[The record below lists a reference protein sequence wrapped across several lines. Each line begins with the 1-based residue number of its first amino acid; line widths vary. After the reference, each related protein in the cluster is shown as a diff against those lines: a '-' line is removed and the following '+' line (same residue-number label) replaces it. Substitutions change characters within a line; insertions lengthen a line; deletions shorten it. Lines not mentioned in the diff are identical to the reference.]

1 MRIISVRENPE
12 FLEDIIKYFQ
22 KNWASEAS
30 RPVYDDCIKSCINNE
45 NPIPQWYVLEKDNE
59 FIGCAGLITNDFISR
74 MDLYPWLCALF
85 IEKEH
90 RGNNY
95 AQLLIDRIKI
105 DTYKSGFPSLYL
117 CTDHNNYYEKFGFN
131 HIGTGY
137 HPWGENSKIYEYRF
151 ENSAEKVV
159 KFLKDNNLT
168 ISTAESCTGGILSSS
183 IVDIAGSSEVFLEGC
198 ITYSNKAKISR
209 LNVTPETIEKY
220 GAVSSQ
226 TSEEMAE
233 GIALTSG
240 TDIGISTTGI
250 AGPSG
255 GTSEKPV
262 GLVWIGIYFK
272 GNIKSYKYMFK
283 GNRKSIRIETTHKAI
298 ELILQL
304 LTE

>member
-1 MRIISVRENPE
+1 
-12 FLEDIIKYFQ
+12 
-22 KNWASEAS
+22 
-30 RPVYDDCIKSCINNE
+30 
-45 NPIPQWYVLEKDNE
+45 VLEKDNE
-59 FIGCAGLITNDFISR
+59 FIGCAGLISNDFISR
-74 MDLYPWLCALF
+74 MDLYPWLCSLF
-85 IEKEH
+85 VEKEH

-95 AQLLIDRIKI
+95 AELLINRIKE
-105 DTYKSGFPSLYL
+105 DTFKSGFSSLYL

-137 HPWGENSKIYEYRF
+137 HPWGESSEIYEYRF

-226 TSEEMAE
+226 TAEEMAE

-272 GNIKSYKYMFK
+272 GNIKSYKFMFK